1 MIGWTPVEILCEER
15 SGSHLKKKLTL
26 CAKHV
31 QTGERSNKDFDTIIL
46 AIGRKPATRLLNLKN
61 AEVLIEDDTH
71 KIWVDSQDMTT
82 TEDVFALGDCASQR
96 LSTPSTLINFN
107 GVAYQA
113 GLNLSKRLYHGHID
127 SMEYDQ
133 VLPRF
138 LLTYPHSYACV
149 GLSEEDAVIEHGET
163 NIDVYHSRSIPLQYQ
178 LGNRYKTVCYAKMI
192 TLKSE
197 DERIVGLHYLGPNA
211 GDVMQ
216 GYVLALKLKA
226 RKVDMDSMIN
236 IHPTSAEIFS
246 RMSKTFEESDLVL
259 NSTC

>member
-1 MIGWTPVEILCEER
+1 MLVCNHI
-15 SGSHLKKKLTL
+15 STL
-26 CAKHV
+26 C
-31 QTGERSNKDFDTIIL
+31 NKCPSIICL
-46 AIGRKPATRLLNLKN
+46 YPVPYILDLPNAYVS

-178 LGNRYKTVCYAKMI
+178 LGNRY
-192 TLKSE
+192 
-197 DERIVGLHYLGPNA
+197 G
-211 GDVMQ
+211 
-216 GYVLALKLKA
+216 
-226 RKVDMDSMIN
+226 
-236 IHPTSAEIFS
+236 
-246 RMSKTFEESDLVL
+246 
-259 NSTC
+259 